1 MSAIGAAG
9 DDYVAFCEGLRQIC
23 GVDLSQYKR
32 PQMERR
38 LRSFFARKGI
48 HLLTDCLDALRK
60 DKTELDALLDRVTI
74 NVSQLWRHPEQWVRL
89 ERDVLPELAASGQVR
104 AWSAGCSYGA
114 EATTLAAVCHK
125 AIPTARVKIIGTDI
139 DKRMIERARAGVFS
153 AEDAR
158 GVDIKDMERAFDRVP
173 EGWRAKDALRRMMT
187 LRDRRPAA
195 PAAPD
200 RQPGPDHVPQHR
212 HLLRRADPRRAARA
226 PRPGAASRRV
236 PGRRR
241 HRASLQAGR
250 SGTPDGPPLHLPES
264 VMDTSEYMPM
274 FLAEAQEHLQELN
287 LAIVRL
293 EEDPKTARRWTRSS
307 ASRTRSRA

>member
-1 MSAIGAAG
+1 MSAFGAAG

-48 HLLTDCLDALRK
+48 DLLTDCLDALRK

-89 ERDVLPELAASGQVR
+89 ERDVLPELATQGQVR

-114 EATTLAAVCHK
+114 EATTLAAVCQK
-125 AIPTARVKIIGTDI
+125 AIPSARVKITGTDI
-139 DKRMIERARAGVFS
+139 DKRMIERARVGLYS

-158 GVDIKDMERAFDRVP
+158 GVDIKEMERAFDRVP

-187 LRDRRPAA
+187 FEIGD
-195 PAAPD
+195 
-200 RQPGPDHVPQHR
+200 
-212 HLLRRADPRRAARA
+212 LLRLRPQTASQDLIMCRNTVIYFAEPIRDDLHARLA
-226 PRPGAASRRV
+226 QTLRPGGYLVVGATERV
-236 PGRRR
+236 SKPADLG
-241 HRASLQAGR
+241 LQMAFPFIYR
-250 SGTPDGPPLHLPES
+250 K
-264 VMDTSEYMPM
+264 
-274 FLAEAQEHLQELN
+274 A
-287 LAIVRL
+287 
-293 EEDPKTARRWTRSS
+293 
-307 ASRTRSRA
+307 

>member
-1 MSAIGAAG
+1 MPPG
-9 DDYVAFCEGLRQIC
+9 DDYVVFCEGLRQIC

-48 HLLTDCLDALRK
+48 TLLTDCLDALRK

-89 ERDVLPELAASGQVR
+89 ERDVLPELAAAGQVR

-125 AIPTARVKIIGTDI
+125 AIPTARVKITGTDI

-158 GVDIKDMERAFDRVP
+158 GVDIKDMERAFERVP
-173 EGWRAKDALRRMMT
+173 EGWRAKDALRRMMSFEIG
-187 LRDRRPAA
+187 D
-195 PAAPD
+195 
-200 RQPGPDHVPQHR
+200 
-212 HLLRRADPRRAARA
+212 LLRLRPPTAGKDLIMCRNTVIYFAEPIRDDLHARLA
-226 PRPGAASRRV
+226 QALRPGGYLVVGATERV
-236 PGRRR
+236 SKPADLG
-241 HRASLQAGR
+241 LQMAHPFIYR
-250 SGTPDGPPLHLPES
+250 K
-264 VMDTSEYMPM
+264 
-274 FLAEAQEHLQELN
+274 A
-287 LAIVRL
+287 
-293 EEDPKTARRWTRSS
+293 
-307 ASRTRSRA
+307 

>member
-1 MSAIGAAG
+1 PNGRRNRGGGELMSAVGAAG

-38 LRSFFARKGI
+38 LRSFFARKGV

-89 ERDVLPELAASGQVR
+89 ERDVLPELAAQGQVR

-125 AIPTARVKIIGTDI
+125 TIPSARIKITGTDI

-187 LRDRRPAA
+187 FEMGD
-195 PAAPD
+195 
-200 RQPGPDHVPQHR
+200 
-212 HLLRRADPRRAARA
+212 LLRLRPQTSSEDLIMCRNTVIYFAEPIRDDLHARLA
-226 PRPGAASRRV
+226 QALRPGGYLVVGATERV
-236 PGRRR
+236 SKPAELG
-241 HRASLQAGR
+241 LQMAYPFIYR
-250 SGTPDGPPLHLPES
+250 K
-264 VMDTSEYMPM
+264 
-274 FLAEAQEHLQELN
+274 A
-287 LAIVRL
+287 
-293 EEDPKTARRWTRSS
+293 
-307 ASRTRSRA
+307 

>member
-89 ERDVLPELAASGQVR
+89 ERDVLPELAKSGQVR

-114 EATTLAAVCHK
+114 EATTLAAVCRK
-125 AIPTARVKIIGTDI
+125 AIPNARVKITGTDI

-173 EGWRAKDALRRMMT
+173 KGWRAKDALQRMMSFE
-187 LRDRRPAA
+187 LGD
-195 PAAPD
+195 
-200 RQPGPDHVPQHR
+200 
-212 HLLRRADPRRAARA
+212 LLRLRPQTAGTDLIICRNTVIYFAEPIRDDLHARLA
-226 PRPGAASRRV
+226 QALRPGGYLIVGATERVSKAADL
-236 PGRRR
+236 G
-241 HRASLQAGR
+241 LQMAFPFIYR
-250 SGTPDGPPLHLPES
+250 K
-264 VMDTSEYMPM
+264 
-274 FLAEAQEHLQELN
+274 A
-287 LAIVRL
+287 
-293 EEDPKTARRWTRSS
+293 
-307 ASRTRSRA
+307 

>member
-1 MSAIGAAG
+1 MSAVGAAG

-48 HLLTDCLDALRK
+48 HRLTDCLDGLRR

-89 ERDVLPELAASGQVR
+89 ERDVLPELAAQGQVR

-125 AIPTARVKIIGTDI
+125 AIPSARIKITGTDI

-187 LRDRRPAA
+187 FEMGD
-195 PAAPD
+195 
-200 RQPGPDHVPQHR
+200 
-212 HLLRRADPRRAARA
+212 LLRLRPQTSSKDLIMCRNTVIYFAEPIRDDLHARLA
-226 PRPGAASRRV
+226 QALRPGGYLVVGATERV
-236 PGRRR
+236 SKPGDLG
-241 HRASLQAGR
+241 LQMAHPFIYR
-250 SGTPDGPPLHLPES
+250 K
-264 VMDTSEYMPM
+264 
-274 FLAEAQEHLQELN
+274 A
-287 LAIVRL
+287 
-293 EEDPKTARRWTRSS
+293 
-307 ASRTRSRA
+307 

>member
-1 MSAIGAAG
+1 M
-9 DDYVAFCEGLRQIC
+9 
-23 GVDLSQYKR
+23 DLSQYKR

-89 ERDVLPELAASGQVR
+89 EREVLPELAAHGQVR

-125 AIPTARVKIIGTDI
+125 AIPNARVKITGTDI

-158 GVDIKDMERAFDRVP
+158 GVDVKVMERAFDRVP

-187 LRDRRPAA
+187 FEIGDLLRLRPPRPA
-195 PAAPD
+195 
-200 RQPGPDHVPQHR
+200 
-212 HLLRRADPRRAARA
+212 
-226 PRPGAASRRV
+226 
-236 PGRRR
+236 
-241 HRASLQAGR
+241 
-250 SGTPDGPPLHLPES
+250 
-264 VMDTSEYMPM
+264 
-274 FLAEAQEHLQELN
+274 
-287 LAIVRL
+287 
-293 EEDPKTARRWTRSS
+293 
-307 ASRTRSRA
+307 RT

>member
-89 ERDVLPELAASGQVR
+89 ERDVLPELAKAGQVR

-114 EATTLAAVCHK
+114 EATTLAAVCQK
-125 AIPTARVKIIGTDI
+125 TIPTARVKITGTDI
-139 DKRMIERARAGVFS
+139 DRRMIERARAGVFS

-173 EGWRAKDALRRMMT
+173 EGWRAKDALQRMMSFEMGDLLRLRPHTASQDLIMCRNTVIYFAEPIRDDLHARLAQT
-187 LRDRRPAA
+187 LRPGGYLVVGATERVSKPA
-195 PAAPD
+195 D
-200 RQPGPDHVPQHR
+200 LG
-212 HLLRRADPRRAARA
+212 
-226 PRPGAASRRV
+226 
-236 PGRRR
+236 
-241 HRASLQAGR
+241 LQMAHPFIYR
-250 SGTPDGPPLHLPES
+250 K
-264 VMDTSEYMPM
+264 
-274 FLAEAQEHLQELN
+274 A
-287 LAIVRL
+287 
-293 EEDPKTARRWTRSS
+293 
-307 ASRTRSRA
+307 

>member
-1 MSAIGAAG
+1 MSALGAAG

-48 HLLTDCLDALRK
+48 NRLTDCLDALRK

-89 ERDVLPELAASGQVR
+89 ERDVLPELAAQGQVR

-125 AIPTARVKIIGTDI
+125 AIPKARVKITGTDI

-158 GVDIKDMERAFDRVP
+158 GIDVKVMERAFDRVP
-173 EGWRAKDALRRMMT
+173 EGWHAKDALRRMMT
-187 LRDRRPAA
+187 FEIGD
-195 PAAPD
+195 
-200 RQPGPDHVPQHR
+200 
-212 HLLRRADPRRAARA
+212 LLRLRPHAASKDLIMCRNTVIYFA
-226 PRPGAASRRV
+226 EPIRDDLHARLAQALRPGGYLVVGATERV
-236 PGRRR
+236 SKPGDLG
-241 HRASLQAGR
+241 LQMAHPFIYR
-250 SGTPDGPPLHLPES
+250 K
-264 VMDTSEYMPM
+264 
-274 FLAEAQEHLQELN
+274 A
-287 LAIVRL
+287 
-293 EEDPKTARRWTRSS
+293 
-307 ASRTRSRA
+307 